1 MAWEDPQPRARPPD
15 PRGLAHLAPG
25 RPGSPAQ
32 PLKPRLPGKPCRPCG
47 PAGPGLVASCAISGL
62 KLSTLVISRSSASSA
77 AVAISR
83 RISRSVA
90 ASSPNNAFDRSLL
103 SLTRLTRRLI
113 LFICAAYSGGYRPGE
128 PSSSPQKMVPWPLME
143 LKSAA
148 PKRALPASPCTVT
161 TTTAAT
167 NTATAA
173 IAIAAAA
180 PAAHGRLLRSS
191 IPCEAPPAFFF
202 AFGTGV
208 ASRAGPF
215 QGCRSERR
223 DESQANL
230 KLDASCSLPPAMR
243 GPRMPARARAP
254 VRPCAPARALCR
266 APFSGCGRVCAACPG
281 RAVQTRRFLAA
292 AGRRARLGHGRG
304 PHCALARASLAA
316 SWHME
321 FAQDDDVRPPEFAAC
336 AALQFVCPKGCGSA
350 RGEGREDRAGRAVQ
364 CLISPQSQQ
373 DCCKKWCNLTSALL
387 RSLDRCA
394 AKGKPDPQIDPKEAS
409 AKSPAKPALHML
421 ALSATG
427 VAGDYNQYRSEVLR
441 GDPARAVSILTVD
454 VMQALRQEVKISR
467 PPALPNSRHSR
478 PGTRM

>member
-148 PKRALPASPCTVT
+148 PKRALPASPCTMT

-180 PAAHGRLLRSS
+180 PAANGRLLRST
-191 IPCEAPPAFFF
+191 IPCEAPPPAFLFF
-202 AFGTGV
+202 NCAKLSANCGL
-208 ASRAGPF
+208 AAGLV
-215 QGCRSERR
+215 G
-223 DESQANL
+223 
-230 KLDASCSLPPAMR
+230 MH
-243 GPRMPARARAP
+243 RARFLLQCLVLACLP
-254 VRPCAPARALCR
+254 ALGRLFAPALRHELCAGLHSPAAGACALRAPDALCR
-266 APFSGCGRVCAACPG
+266 LGAFSQPLVGAPGWVMAGGLTAHLRVHLSRQAGTWSPLKMTTSVLQSSPLAQLFNLFARKAAATPAEKDGRTGRV
-281 RAVQTRRFLAA
+281 
-292 AGRRARLGHGRG
+292 
-304 PHCALARASLAA
+304 
-316 SWHME
+316 
-321 FAQDDDVRPPEFAAC
+321 VRY
-336 AALQFVCPKGCGSA
+336 S
-350 RGEGREDRAGRAVQ
+350 
-364 CLISPQSQQ
+364 
-373 DCCKKWCNLTSALL
+373 T
-387 RSLDRCA
+387 
-394 AKGKPDPQIDPKEAS
+394 
-409 AKSPAKPALHML
+409 
-421 ALSATG
+421 
-427 VAGDYNQYRSEVLR
+427 
-441 GDPARAVSILTVD
+441 
-454 VMQALRQEVKISR
+454 
-467 PPALPNSRHSR
+467 
-478 PGTRM
+478 